1 MSLTGDK
8 RFKATML
15 GAPRVVRR
23 RVNKKLRRLG
33 KMLAVA
39 AKKEISGSRSK
50 AKRQGRPVTAKPRR
64 LGIDSGKGRKS
75 IKARFARGKEML
87 VVTVAAWDRD
97 YMSIHELR
105 GKYVWLKPAAR
116 KVRKRVKG
124 LFKGIFGKPLE

>member
-1 MSLTGDK
+1 
-8 RFKATML
+8 
-15 GAPRVVRR
+15 
-23 RVNKKLRRLG
+23 
-33 KMLAVA
+33 MLAVA
-39 AKKEISGSRSK
+39 ARKEISGSRSK

-75 IKARFARGKEML
+75 IKARFARGKANGML

-116 KVRKRVKG
+116 KVRKRIRG
-124 LFKGIFGKPLE
+124 LFKGIFGKPLK